1 MNEDTYE
8 RTIDELETHACKWWP
23 KEIRDEAE
31 KVSILQTLINTQD
44 KFISI
49 FTLAKPENPDSIF
62 SLLDAA
68 DISYNMFLKH
78 LMVLLDFGSE
88 PLQRINNNASE
99 LFPDGNLNY
108 SINGNTYSYTFSTF
122 PVKGVLN
129 NAKMKVDTIENLTS
143 GTHDA
148 DLCRDIIMLLV
159 YGASSSDY
167 KTRAVLYKGIG
178 SDYIGDSKRL
188 TKFVKTNYMRVS
200 RIVAGKTSNDL
211 GHAAQYYVRDELAR
225 MLGDEYNVRTDG
237 TIPGVTENDGETDM
251 TFDVVVDKKNDTRRH
266 KQYVGIEVMFQETT
280 NSVIERKSGQARNR
294 FEKVSASRN
303 HVAYIIDGAG
313 SFQRRSATR
322 TICENS
328 HCTVALTPE
337 ELVVLKNFI
346 KEKIG

>member
-1 MNEDTYE
+1 M
-8 RTIDELETHACKWWP
+8 
-23 KEIRDEAE
+23 
-31 KVSILQTLINTQD
+31 
-44 KFISI
+44 
-49 FTLAKPENPDSIF
+49 
-62 SLLDAA
+62 
-68 DISYNMFLKH
+68 
-78 LMVLLDFGSE
+78 
-88 PLQRINNNASE
+88 
-99 LFPDGNLNY
+99 
-108 SINGNTYSYTFSTF
+108 
-122 PVKGVLN
+122 
-129 NAKMKVDTIENLTS
+129 
-143 GTHDA
+143 
-148 DLCRDIIMLLV
+148 
-159 YGASSSDY
+159 
-167 KTRAVLYKGIG
+167 
-178 SDYIGDSKRL
+178 
-188 TKFVKTNYMRVS
+188 KTNYMRVS